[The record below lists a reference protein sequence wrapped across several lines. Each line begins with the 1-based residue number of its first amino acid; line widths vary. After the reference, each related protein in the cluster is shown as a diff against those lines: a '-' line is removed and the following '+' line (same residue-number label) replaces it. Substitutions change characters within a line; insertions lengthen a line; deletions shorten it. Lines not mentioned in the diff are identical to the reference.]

1 MELLVLSGEACPS
14 HTAVKTHSVATEP
27 GEQNKLAMGSDN
39 VFNILALDDG
49 GIQGVSVA
57 LRAEFMR

>member
-1 MELLVLSGEACPS
+1 
-14 HTAVKTHSVATEP
+14 
-27 GEQNKLAMGSDN
+27 MGSDN

-49 GIQGVSVA
+49 GIQGGSVT

>member
-1 MELLVLSGEACPS
+1 
-14 HTAVKTHSVATEP
+14 
-27 GEQNKLAMGSDN
+27 MGSDN

-49 GIQGVSVA
+49 GIQGISVA